1 MSEEGGGKRVGI
13 AAYARSIA
21 SALEQRGVDA
31 AQVFEKA
38 GVPMYHTSDPLRRL
52 TNREISALFRESVA
66 ITSDPYFGLF
76 VADTLHISQLHAL
89 GFALLASSTLRDF
102 CLRLTNFYRLVSD
115 NVDIRLEES
124 PDEAIIAVKLLNP
137 DICWETRDAFVGL
150 MVRLMRAIGERDFT
164 PIRVELARPE
174 PAAGDQPY
182 RDYFGCVVLFDQ
194 PELRIAFGRAMVDV
208 PLPGASQELAQMHD
222 RTAMEYLGK
231 LDRQN
236 ISNRVRSLIVDKLST
251 GLVSKQLVADDLHM
265 SSRNLELKLA
275 DEGTNFQQVLDSTR
289 QSLASGYMEQSGISI
304 TEIAYLL
311 GFSDAANFTR
321 AFKRWT
327 GKSPTEFRRSLGL
340 PR

>member
-1 MSEEGGGKRVGI
+1 MHVLSEGGGDKKVGI
-13 AAYARSIA
+13 AAYSRSIA

-31 AQVFEKA
+31 AQVFESA
-38 GVPMYHTSDPLRRL
+38 GVAMYHTSDPLQRM

-66 ITSDPYFGLF
+66 ITRDPYFGLF
-76 VADTLHISQLHAL
+76 VADTFHISQLHAL

-115 NVDIRLEES
+115 NVDIRLDES
-124 PDEAIIAVKLLNP
+124 PDEAIIAVKLLQP

-150 MVRLMRAIGERDFT
+150 MVRLMRAIGKRDFT

-182 RDYFGCVVLFDQ
+182 RDYFGCEVLFDTA
-194 PELRIAFGRAMVDV
+194 ELRIAFDLAMVDE

-222 RTAMEYLGK
+222 HTAMEYLEK
-231 LDRQN
+231 LDRKN
-236 ISNRVRSLIVDKLST
+236 ISNRVRSLIVEKLAT
-251 GLVSKQLVADDLHM
+251 GLVSKQLVADALHM

-275 DEGTNFQQVLDSTR
+275 EEDTNFQQVLGSTR
-289 QSLASGYMEQSGISI
+289 QSLASGYMEQSGLSI
-304 TEIAYLL
+304 TEIAYML

-327 GKSPTEFRRSLGL
+327 GK
-340 PR
+340 